1 MEVGEGGFTNG
12 LTLQVAGHAVRA
24 ACGPLP
30 APVLLLA
37 KQCVLDWVAVALV
50 GSKEPV
56 ARLLRA
62 QAIDDGSRPI
72 ASAVGGGI
80 RVSAVQAALINGAAG
95 HAIDYDDAN
104 IGAQGHI
111 TAAVLPATL
120 AIAQAHH
127 ASGLRM
133 LQAFAAGYHAAGIV
147 GHYVGRGHYERG
159 FHGTGTVGS
168 FGAAV
173 AAALLLELDVAGV
186 ARAMGIAGTQ
196 AAGLKAQFGTMC
208 KPFHAGKAAENGVR
222 AAQLAAHGFT
232 SREDILEVAQGFCDA
247 TSPHCHPEAVLRT
260 PPGGHHLFGNLF
272 KYHASCYG
280 THSAIEALTALR
292 RQHDLVPAEVRRVEL
307 RVERSADHMCNI
319 ATPRTGLEAKFS
331 LRFNAALA
339 LAGEDTSAPV
349 TYTDRN
355 AARGDLCRLR
365 DLVTVRLMPET
376 WPGMVAEVVVE
387 TIEGWIL
394 ESSANSAVPCAD
406 LALQGNRL
414 LRKFRMLATPVV
426 GLDRTESI
434 AASVGELE
442 SMPDTEDLMSMIE

>member
-1 MEVGEGGFTNG
+1 MGVGERGCIEG
-12 LTLQVAGHAVRA
+12 LTLQVARHAVVA
-24 ACGPLP
+24 ARRPLP

-37 KQCVLDWVAVALV
+37 KQCVLDWVAVALA
-50 GSKEPV
+50 GSAEPV

-62 QAIDDGSRPI
+62 QVVDDGSRRI

-80 RVSAVQAALINGAAG
+80 RVSTAQAALINGATG

-111 TAAVLPATL
+111 TAAVLPAAL

-133 LQAFAAGYHAAGIV
+133 LQAFAAGYHAAGVV
-147 GHYVGRGHYERG
+147 GHYVGREHYERG
-159 FHGTGTVGS
+159 FHGTGTIGS

-222 AAQLAAHGFT
+222 AAQLAARGFT
-232 SREDILEVAQGFCDA
+232 SCEDILEVAQGFGDA
-247 TSPHCHPEAVLRT
+247 TSPHCHPDAVSST
-260 PPGGHHLFGNLF
+260 PPGGHHLFGTLF

-280 THSAIEALTALR
+280 THSAIEAVATLR
-292 RQHDLVPAEVRRVEL
+292 RKHALVPAQVHRVEL
-307 RVERSADHMCNI
+307 RVERRADHMCNI
-319 ATPRTGLEAKFS
+319 AAPRTGLEAKFS

-339 LAGEDTSAPV
+339 LAGEDTSSPV

-355 AARGDLCRLR
+355 TVRADLCKLR

-376 WPGMVAEVVVE
+376 WPDMMAEVVVE
-387 TIEGWIL
+387 TADGRVL
-394 ESSANSAVPCAD
+394 KNSANSAVPCTN
-406 LALQGNRL
+406 LALQGERL

-426 GLDRTESI
+426 GLDRTDSI
-434 AASVGELE
+434 VASVGKLD
-442 SMPDTEDLMSMIE
+442 SMPDTEALMSMIE